1 MTLRMRVANAV
12 GLFAL
17 AGLAVLFLGGGVGR
31 CLGPLGVT
39 EVQCISVGGYTPTV
53 GLGMPIGSGAVMLAL
68 LLLLP
73 VRRTR
78 LAPASIT
85 AIVGAGALCL
95 AYVLFRT
102 TSMTG
107 ATSTGEVITVALP
120 FDAFGMVAAG
130 IAGGGLGFIIGGRMN
145 PRR

>member
-1 MTLRMRVANAV
+1 MAVRMRVANAA
-12 GLFAL
+12 GLVVL

-53 GLGMPIGSGAVMLAL
+53 GLGMPVGAGAVVLAL
-68 LLLLP
+68 LLLFP
-73 VRRTR
+73 VPVTR
-78 LAPASIT
+78 LAPASIA
-85 AIVGAGALCL
+85 AIVGAAALAL

-102 TSMTG
+102 TEMTG

-120 FDAFGMVAAG
+120 LDGFAMLAAG
-130 IAGGGLGFIIGGRMN
+130 IAGGGLGFIIGGRVN